1 MVKGRNKL
9 KKILVF
15 ILILLGIGA
24 IFAVPRFL
32 KSEKPAAEQAEA
44 AAALKPVE
52 VTRAKRGEIRSEL
65 ELSGT
70 IQAESQVSVFPKI
83 AGRLIVLNVDEG
95 DSVKKGVP
103 LATVEHEELDLA
115 VQQTEATLEAAETAY
130 SQTMQLA
137 KVRVQSQIA
146 QAKAQFRAAEIA
158 LQQVVDL
165 SEIRTVT
172 QIEQAQA
179 VLESLVANLEK
190 IKSGAR
196 DEDRQQTQ
204 AGLNQA
210 DANLANAKSNH
221 TRMLQLFQNGAISQQ
236 SLEGAKTQLDIA
248 IAQHKIAAEQ
258 LQLIDNGARVE
269 DIQAMEAQVQ
279 QAEASLR
286 LAQTQAT
293 TRSWEKDIELAR
305 SQVETAQ
312 AALTAAEAL
321 KTAKSWEA
329 EITSAKTARTQ
340 AHIGLKLAQK
350 RLKDATIQA
359 PISGIVSKRYLDL
372 GGMALPAAPLFEIV
386 NIDTVKASVDVIEA
400 QLSQVALNQQARIE
414 IDGIDT
420 PMSGSV
426 AFISPTLEVMRRTAT
441 VEVRIDNPDGTIKP
455 GMFAKVTVPIKV
467 HTDAILISRVSLI
480 SDVATKAQNV
490 FVVEDGV
497 IRRRPVEIG
506 LLRGGEA
513 EVLNGVM
520 EGDAVVTAGQHSL
533 KDGESVRVVNP

>member
-15 ILILLGIGA
+15 ILILLGVGA

-44 AAALKPVE
+44 AAVLKPVE

-70 IQAESQVSVFPKI
+70 IQAEAQVSVFPKI

-115 VQQTEATLEAAETAY
+115 VQQAEATLEAAETAY

-146 QAKAQFRAAEIA
+146 QARAQFRAAEIA

-305 SQVETAQ
+305 SQVEAAQ

-359 PISGIVSKRYLDL
+359 PISGIISKRYLDL

-386 NIDTVKASVDVIEA
+386 NIDTVKATVDVIEA

-497 IRRRPVEIG
+497 TRRRPVEIG

>member
-1 MVKGRNKL
+1 M

-32 KSEKPAAEQAEA
+32 KSEKPAAEQAETA
-44 AAALKPVE
+44 AVLKPVE
-52 VTRAKRGEIRSEL
+52 ITKAKRGEIRSEL

-70 IQAESQVSVFPKI
+70 IQAEAQVSVFPKI

-115 VQQTEATLEAAETAY
+115 VQQAEATLEAAETAY